1 MEPGVQMVIYP
12 EQNFTKNQKIAF
24 LFTQVNQNMPEM
36 KESTEE
42 MKDLTACKFEVFL
55 MFPLHFKC
63 FLVIAF

>member
-36 KESTEE
+36 KDLTEE
-42 MKDLTACKFEVFL
+42 MKDLTACKF
-55 MFPLHFKC
+55 
-63 FLVIAF
+63 